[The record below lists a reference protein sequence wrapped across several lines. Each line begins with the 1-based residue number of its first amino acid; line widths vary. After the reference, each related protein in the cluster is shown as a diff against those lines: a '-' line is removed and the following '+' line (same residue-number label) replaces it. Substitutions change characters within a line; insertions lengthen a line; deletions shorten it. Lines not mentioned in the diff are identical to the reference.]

1 MRPMTN
7 PAATVIGIDPG
18 LRVCGWGVITDGAQP
33 RYIASGVIRPRPSDP
48 VEQRLL
54 TLNRAIAAL
63 IAEHGVVELAVEDPF
78 VGSLNAASALAIGQA
93 RASALLAAAAAGIGA
108 QLYAPAAVKA
118 AVSGY
123 GAGDKRQVQAM
134 VRLLLSLDE
143 PPQPA
148 DASDAL
154 AVALCHLQNRRM
166 RELTRARAR

>member
-1 MRPMTN
+1 MVDSP
-7 PAATVIGIDPG
+7 ATVIGIDPG
-18 LRVCGWGVITDGAQP
+18 LRACGWGVIVDGPQP
-33 RYIASGVIRPRPSDP
+33 HYVASGVIKPRTTDA

-54 TLNRAIAAL
+54 TINRAIAAL
-63 IAEHGVVELAVEDPF
+63 IAEHAVDELAVEDPF

-93 RASALLAAAAAGIGA
+93 RASALLAAAAAGIEA

-123 GAGDKRQVQAM
+123 GAGDKRQVQSM
-134 VRLLLSLDE
+134 VKLLLSLDE
-143 PPQPA
+143 APEPA

-166 RELTRARAR
+166 RELTKARAR

>member
-1 MRPMTN
+1 MPG
-7 PAATVIGIDPG
+7 PATVIGIDPG
-18 LRVCGWGVITDGAQP
+18 LRVCGWGIVTDEARP
-33 RYIASGVIRPRPSDP
+33 RYIASGVIRPRPSDAI
-48 VEQRLL
+48 EQRLL

-63 IAEHGVVELAVEDPF
+63 IAEHGIEELAVEDPF

-93 RASALLAAAAAGIGA
+93 RASALLAAAAAGIKA

-134 VRLLLSLDE
+134 VKLLLSLDAAPE
-143 PPQPA
+143 PA

-166 RELTRARAR
+166 RELTKAQSG